1 MKAIR
6 NISLIL
12 LCGLLTVAVT
22 SCKKEKKTDNII
34 TKIKPQAAPSD
45 KPQQL
50 SDFEYKNKWN
60 GWATSTLL
68 PFNAMLT
75 RGCL

>member
-22 SCKKEKKTDNII
+22 SCKKEKKTE
-34 TKIKPQAAPSD
+34 K
-45 KPQQL
+45 
-50 SDFEYKNKWN
+50 KNEN
-60 GWATSTLL
+60 PGPVPAD
-68 PFNAMLT
+68 
-75 RGCL
+75 